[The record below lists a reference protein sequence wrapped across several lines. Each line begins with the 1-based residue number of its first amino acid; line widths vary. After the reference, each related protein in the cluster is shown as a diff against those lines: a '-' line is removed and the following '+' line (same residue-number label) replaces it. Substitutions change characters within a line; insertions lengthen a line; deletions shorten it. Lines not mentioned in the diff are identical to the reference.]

1 MLKVKNAV
9 DAERLGLGLLDL
21 NQARMES
28 LRLNVEKMRFV
39 QKHHDTYQEGWDD
52 AVCVVL
58 DLIDIYRKGMNE

>member
-28 LRLNVEKMRFV
+28 LRLNVEKMRLV

-52 AVCVVL
+52 AVCAVL